1 MRYPILTRSKTE
13 ALARRCIVGEEPN
26 WELER
31 DWVGSGREVD
41 LSDLREVLALA
52 HQNLDSDGRPAPEQL
67 EGHLAGDVHRTL
79 RDLPV
84 ETLDDP
90 GFWRYLSLVDFWW
103 FVAIRE
109 APAIKRGNVMTY
121 VDGGKECVPFRMFV
135 RAQAVRD
142 DDDYGLAGALP
153 KAADFWRSHI
163 LRVKTGTSPS
173 LARAFARL
181 QVEKS
186 MVSDDV
192 RPFAKRINRLWT
204 NIVFHDWT
212 DEEADRLLA
221 ELYAEMFGDDDNE
234 KELG

>member
-1 MRYPILTRSKTE
+1 MRYPVLTRSKTE

-31 DWVGSGREVD
+31 DWVGSGQEVD
-41 LSDLREVLALA
+41 LTGLREVLAVA

-67 EGHLAGDVHRTL
+67 EGHLAGGVHRTL

-103 FVAIRE
+103 FIAIRE

-135 RAQAVRD
+135 RAQAVREG
-142 DDDYGLAGALP
+142 DDYELAGALP

-181 QVEKS
+181 QVKKS

-221 ELYAEMFGDDDNE
+221 ELYDEMFGDDDNE